1 MANRDPRAVGAKF
14 DTSPR
19 EVNDLGAVLRPAAQ
33 ALVQS
38 VGTMTGAAQRTGQ
51 AMSEATNAGIAAN
64 EAHAALRNKI
74 ADGLGRMASW
84 IGERA
89 DMAAVKEGAAAGEQ
103 AGLDPEFRT
112 RNDLT
117 LYGEAYDKA
126 GLETYKS
133 RLSLMIEQHVGAI
146 EDKHA
151 SDPAGLNAAFSAVSK
166 GFLDKI
172 PPELRVD
179 VATTLERRRISAM
192 RQATRTL
199 HAEQK
204 AEQATALNSEVE
216 AKVKALQQ
224 SAYRLGLDPTAD
236 ASLAEDLTNLTARLQ
251 VRDVDGKLIISP
263 KSAEK
268 FMKDMGGKLAEAR
281 LKGAFTRLPDT
292 ASRERFVADLQQKY
306 MAGADP
312 LLNEFLPD
320 DFERLAG
327 GMVSDIRSEKVASNA
342 AAAGVKQEV
351 KAVAQMATE
360 GYGLSETD
368 ATALEARVIATGDPE
383 LIAGLDSA
391 RNTLGFVQSA
401 RKMPPTE
408 LQRRIETYQAELAKS
423 ATPEGVARL
432 KLAEDVLATSRDNIA
447 RDPIEWASKT
457 GLIQVPELD
466 LSSPQAAAKSLKA
479 RAAVA
484 GEIAAYYGRDVRF
497 FRESEKEALV
507 SATRQ
512 GGPQLVDM
520 ATTLVGALGTDAPK
534 ALSEISKDAP
544 EAAVVGGLMTTNG
557 DLAFVKDV
565 ATGLQLRATD
575 QAFKPLAPT
584 ESQWRPIAA
593 SAYGNA
599 LTVSPETQSALIASA
614 NAAYEIRAR
623 RLGLAAFDPDVYDQ
637 ALRQAAGEVTIN
649 GETYGGI
656 TTYRGHQVLVPAEV
670 KQDSFDDLIEDI
682 RYEDIPSNG
691 VYPHANGKGVNIA
704 TFRSATLVS
713 IGDGRY
719 WAAMGEPESDD
730 PQYLQGPDG
739 KLFVL
744 DLKRMMP
751 TLRQR
756 RPDYFRGG

>member
-19 EVNDLGAVLRPAAQ
+19 EANDLSAVLRPAAQ
-33 ALVQS
+33 ALAQAT
-38 VGTMTGAAQRTGQ
+38 GTMTGAAQRTGQ
-51 AMSEATNAGIAAN
+51 VAAEATNALIAAN
-64 EAHAALRNKI
+64 EAHAQLRNKI

-151 SDPAGLNAAFSAVSK
+151 SDPAGLDKGFSALSK
-166 GFLDKI
+166 GFLEKI

-192 RQATRTL
+192 RQATRAL

-204 AEQATALNSEVE
+204 AEQAAALNNEVE
-216 AKVKALQQ
+216 AKAKALQQ

-236 ASLAEDLTNLTARLQ
+236 ASLAEDLTSLTARLQ

-281 LKGAFTRLPDT
+281 LKGAFVRLPDT

-306 MAGADP
+306 MAGSDP

-327 GMVSDIRSEKVASNA
+327 GMVSDLRSEKVAANA
-342 AAAGVKQEV
+342 ASAGVRQEV

-360 GYGLSETD
+360 GYGLSEPD
-368 ATALEARVIATGDPE
+368 MTALEARVIASGDPE
-383 LIAGLDSA
+383 LIANLDGA

-401 RKMPPTE
+401 RKMPPNE
-408 LQRRIETYQAELAKS
+408 LQRRVEAYQADLVKG
-423 ATPEGVARL
+423 ATPEAVARL

-447 RDPIEWASKT
+447 RDPIEWAAKT

-484 GEIAAYYGRDVRF
+484 GEIATYYGSDVRY
-497 FRESEKEALV
+497 FRESEKQALV
-507 SATRQ
+507 AATRQ
-512 GGPQLVDM
+512 GGPQLVDI
-520 ATTLVGALGTDAPK
+520 ASTLVGSLGTEAPK
-534 ALSEISKDAP
+534 ALAEISKDAP
-544 EAAVVGGLMTTNG
+544 EAAVIGGLMTTNG
-557 DLAFVKDV
+557 DPMFVKDV
-565 ATGLQLRATD
+565 TTGLQLRATD

-599 LTVSPETQSALIASA
+599 LAVSPETQSALIASA

-623 RLGLAAFDPDVYDQ
+623 RLGLSGFDADVYDQ

-649 GETYGGI
+649 GETYGGV

-682 RYEDIPSNG
+682 RYEDMPSNG

-704 TFRSATLVS
+704 TFRAATLVS

-719 WAAMGEPESDD
+719 WAAMGEPESED

-751 TLRQR
+751 ALRRR

>member
-19 EVNDLGAVLRPAAQ
+19 EANDLGAVLRPAAQ

-51 AMSEATNAGIAAN
+51 AMSEAVNAGIAAN
-64 EAHAALRNKI
+64 EAHAQLRNKI
-74 ADGLGRMASW
+74 AGQLGRMASW

-133 RLSLMIEQHVGAI
+133 RLSLMIEQHVGQI

-151 SDPAGLNAAFSAVSK
+151 SDPAGLDAAFSAVSK
-166 GFLDKI
+166 GFLDKV
-172 PPELRVD
+172 PPELRVEI
-179 VATTLERRRISAM
+179 ATTLERRRISAM

-351 KAVAQMATE
+351 KAVAEMAKD

-383 LIAGLDSA
+383 LIANLDGA
-391 RNTLGFVQSA
+391 RNTLGFVQNA
-401 RKMPPTE
+401 RKMPPNE
-408 LQRRIETYQAELAKS
+408 LQRRVEAYQADLAKS
-423 ATPEGVARL
+423 ATPEAVARL
-432 KLAEDVLATSRDNIA
+432 KLAEDVLATTRDNIA

-484 GEIAAYYGRDVRF
+484 GEIATYYGRDVRF

-557 DLAFVKDV
+557 DPAFVKDV

-623 RLGLAAFDPDVYDQ
+623 RLGLASFDPDVYDQ

-656 TTYRGHQVLVPAEV
+656 ATYRGHQVLVPAEV

-719 WAAMGEPESDD
+719 WAAMGEPESDN